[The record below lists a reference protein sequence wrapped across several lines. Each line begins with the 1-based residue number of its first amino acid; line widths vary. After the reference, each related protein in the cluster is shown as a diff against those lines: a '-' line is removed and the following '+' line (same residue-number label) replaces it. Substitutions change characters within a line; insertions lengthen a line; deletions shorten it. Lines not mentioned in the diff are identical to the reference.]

1 MGNGTTRSQ
10 QLPDPNRKRD
20 QLKWFYDQRAYP
32 SGHIPEN
39 GRGKALAQMD
49 GMIQQEIQMG
59 LRSATVAAGIIPFPG
74 STTNWLFIGP
84 RPINQTFG
92 GNGGS
97 PTASGRVTSLAID
110 PSDATGNTV
119 YLGAAEGGVW
129 KTTDGGVN
137 WATNFD
143 SQPSLSIG
151 AVAAAPSSPT
161 TVYVGTGE
169 DNFAGDNFY
178 GAGVIKSTDGGTTW
192 TQIGGNG
199 GTITGV
205 AGITS
210 FTGPFATKLGG
221 AFIGP
226 LSVNPLDANT
236 VLAGARIFS
245 SAGSGIYC
253 SNDGGINW
261 SLKVAGPAGTSV
273 VYANSTNA
281 FAAIGALGGDTTNG
295 IYISTNANLPCASQT
310 WTKLTINVTGLVT
323 TNFGR
328 ITLAIAPSTTGALN
342 TTTIYAA
349 IADSS
354 SPSGVSNDLLAILK
368 STDGGTTWTRPN
380 STTTPNFCAG
390 QCWYDVAIAVH
401 PTNANFVVVGGSAFT
416 NNSSTLFRST
426 DGGTTWTSGGAD
438 DFTIGST
445 SVRPHVDTHALAFA
459 ANGAKPRLYTG
470 DDGGG
475 WRTDDSTVTPHVLWV
490 DLNNTL
496 GLTQFYP
503 GMGVHP
509 SDQNIIYGGNQD
521 NGTPK
526 YSGTLDWNDMGVC
539 GDGGYF
545 AIDPNVPS
553 TVYASC
559 QRYSINRSLKN
570 GDVISGFPSFSD
582 ITTGINQVD
591 RGQFIPPLVI
601 DSSLSN
607 RLYFG
612 TCRIWQT
619 MDRGDTWTAISADLS
634 AGNVGDCSVAGPG
647 NVSTIDVLHND
658 SNIVVAATTNGRV
671 WRTLNA
677 GLGAS
682 ATWSDI
688 TGTGLSTRFITST
701 KTKRGDS
708 TGNILYATFS
718 GFSGNNGSF
727 ADNLGHVFKTT
738 NGGVVWSD
746 ISGNLPNIP
755 VNAIVVDHN
764 TTPVFDALYVGTDIG
779 VFKCADPEA
788 PIPCTSWTVVGAGL
802 PRVPVPSLEER
813 RESRNLLA
821 GTHGR
826 GAWNFQLTEIAVPAA
841 PFLPGISPATT
852 DAGVPNSGT
861 LTLTLQ
867 GNFDANSI
875 VLMDATSTGIVT
887 HPAVG
892 NQITADIPASRFV
905 NGGQSAIT
913 VGESNSASV
922 SSALAFTILGPQPA
936 ITSVTPGSVNAGNS
950 GNPLDVAVTGTN
962 YDCSMAPGPTGGTAG
977 TKLRFNG
984 IDHDFKT
991 NPPCTSS
998 SATFT
1003 IPSGEISTPGNISM
1017 FTFTPSP
1024 GGEQSLSSFSFT
1036 VNPGVGNPVPTITTL
1051 LPNSATVGGAAFTL
1065 TVNGMN
1071 FVSGAVVNFNGV
1083 AMTTTFVSVAQ
1094 ITAAIAA
1101 PDVATAGHVNVTVT
1115 NPAPGGGTTTNQVF
1129 TIVSF
1134 VLTQAT
1140 STTLQITSGTPASVV
1155 LNLTTTPANAALPAD
1170 VNYTCAVPASLSG
1183 TTCAL
1188 NPVKTAAGSMSG
1200 STTLMITTTANLPPP
1215 PQRRNPWTPYLPW
1228 ATTTVLAGL
1237 TAIFFAE
1244 RRIIAPLRGRMA
1256 YVTLVLLVIATAGL
1270 VGCMSLPPALTQKGA
1285 SSVTVT
1291 SASGGASKTTTV
1303 NIKVN

>member
-1 MGNGTTRSQ
+1 MEQEQFRTGDRDRGLIGDPMATRSPLPRAWRILILICICLVVGLSGISAARKRAAAPAAEPIPAPQPAPQLSPKPVPTKPAAVEPDTPPSPAPPQEQSSVPATHAPAVQKTMGNGTTMSQ
-10 QLPDPNRKRD
+10 QLPDPNRKRE

-49 GMIQQEIQMG
+49 GVIQREIQMG
-59 LRSATVAAGIIPFPG
+59 LRSEPVAAGIIPFPG

-129 KTTDGGVN
+129 KTTDGGATWV
-137 WATNFD
+137 TNFD

-151 AVAAAPSSPT
+151 AVAVAPSSPT

-221 AFIGP
+221 AFIGS

-328 ITLAIAPSTTGALN
+328 IT
-342 TTTIYAA
+342 
-349 IADSS
+349 
-354 SPSGVSNDLLAILK
+354 
-368 STDGGTTWTRPN
+368 
-380 STTTPNFCAG
+380 
-390 QCWYDVAIAVH
+390 VAIAVH
-401 PTNANFVVVGGSAFT
+401 PTLPNFVVVGGSAFT

-445 SVRPHVDTHALAFA
+445 SVRPHVDTHALAYA
-459 ANGAKPRLYTG
+459 ANGATPRLYTG
-470 DDGGG
+470 DDGGV
-475 WRTDDSTVTPHVLWV
+475 WRTDDPAVSPHVLWV

-509 SDQNIIYGGNQD
+509 SDQNIIFGGNQD

-559 QRYSINRSLKN
+559 QAYSINRSLQN
-570 GDVISGFPSFSD
+570 GDVISGIPSFVD
-582 ITTGINQVD
+582 ITTGINQSD
-591 RGQFIPPLVI
+591 QSEFIPPLVI

-619 MDRGDTWTAISADLS
+619 MDRGGTWTAISADRS
-634 AGNVGDCSVAGPG
+634 AGNVGDCSAPPG
-647 NVSTIDVLHND
+647 NISAIDALHND

-677 GLGAS
+677 GTGAS
-682 ATWSDI
+682 T
-688 TGTGLSTRFITST
+688 
-701 KTKRGDS
+701 
-708 TGNILYATFS
+708 
-718 GFSGNNGSF
+718 
-727 ADNLGHVFKTT
+727 
-738 NGGVVWSD
+738 
-746 ISGNLPNIP
+746 
-755 VNAIVVDHN
+755 
-764 TTPVFDALYVGTDIG
+764 
-779 VFKCADPEA
+779 
-788 PIPCTSWTVVGAGL
+788 
-802 PRVPVPSLEER
+802 
-813 RESRNLLA
+813 
-821 GTHGR
+821 
-826 GAWNFQLTEIAVPAA
+826 
-841 PFLPGISPATT
+841 
-852 DAGVPNSGT
+852 
-861 LTLTLQ
+861 
-867 GNFDANSI
+867 
-875 VLMDATSTGIVT
+875 
-887 HPAVG
+887 
-892 NQITADIPASRFV
+892 
-905 NGGQSAIT
+905 
-913 VGESNSASV
+913 
-922 SSALAFTILGPQPA
+922 
-936 ITSVTPGSVNAGNS
+936 
-950 GNPLDVAVTGTN
+950 
-962 YDCSMAPGPTGGTAG
+962 
-977 TKLRFNG
+977 
-984 IDHDFKT
+984 
-991 NPPCTSS
+991 
-998 SATFT
+998 
-1003 IPSGEISTPGNISM
+1003 
-1017 FTFTPSP
+1017 
-1024 GGEQSLSSFSFT
+1024 
-1036 VNPGVGNPVPTITTL
+1036 
-1051 LPNSATVGGAAFTL
+1051 
-1065 TVNGMN
+1065 
-1071 FVSGAVVNFNGV
+1071 
-1083 AMTTTFVSVAQ
+1083 
-1094 ITAAIAA
+1094 
-1101 PDVATAGHVNVTVT
+1101 
-1115 NPAPGGGTTTNQVF
+1115 
-1129 TIVSF
+1129 
-1134 VLTQAT
+1134 
-1140 STTLQITSGTPASVV
+1140 
-1155 LNLTTTPANAALPAD
+1155 
-1170 VNYTCAVPASLSG
+1170 
-1183 TTCAL
+1183 
-1188 NPVKTAAGSMSG
+1188 
-1200 STTLMITTTANLPPP
+1200 
-1215 PQRRNPWTPYLPW
+1215 
-1228 ATTTVLAGL
+1228 
-1237 TAIFFAE
+1237 
-1244 RRIIAPLRGRMA
+1244 
-1256 YVTLVLLVIATAGL
+1256 
-1270 VGCMSLPPALTQKGA
+1270 
-1285 SSVTVT
+1285 
-1291 SASGGASKTTTV
+1291 
-1303 NIKVN
+1303 

>member
-1 MGNGTTRSQ
+1 MATFSPLPRAWRIFILICLSLVVGLSCIAAARKRATAIAAEPTPAPQPAVPRPAPKALPAKPAGPSSNPGPQQPAGNATAADTSSAQNATGNGAPSSP
-10 QLPDPNRKRD
+10 QLPNPNRKRER
-20 QLKWFYDQRAYP
+20 LKWFYDQRAYP

-39 GRGKALAQMD
+39 VRGKALTQMD
-49 GMIQQEIQMG
+49 GMIQREIQMG
-59 LRSATVAAGIIPFPG
+59 LRSAPVADGIIPFPG

-110 PSDATGNTV
+110 PSDGTGNTI
-119 YLGAAEGGVW
+119 YLGGAEGGVW
-129 KTTDGGVN
+129 KTTDGGAT

-151 AVAAAPSSPT
+151 AVAVAPSSPT
-161 TVYVGTGE
+161 TVYVATGE
-169 DNFAGDNFY
+169 ENFAGDNFY
-178 GAGVIKSTDGGTTW
+178 GAGVIKSPDGGTTW
-192 TQIGGNG
+192 APVGLGGNG

-205 AGITS
+205 TGITS
-210 FTGPFATKLGG
+210 FTGPFATGVGG
-221 AFIGP
+221 AFIGS

-236 VLAGARIFS
+236 VLAGASIFS

-253 SNDGGINW
+253 SNDGGLNW

-273 VYANSTNA
+273 VYASSTNA
-281 FAAIGALGGDTTNG
+281 FAAIGLPAGPGGGNTANG
-295 IYISTNANLPCASQT
+295 IYLSTNANLACASQT
-310 WTKLTINVTGLVT
+310 WNKLTINVPGVDP

-328 ITLAIAPSTTGALN
+328 ITLAVAPSTTGSLA

-349 IADSS
+349 IANYFLSS
-354 SPSGVSNDLLAILK
+354 NNLLAMLK
-368 STDGGTTWTRPN
+368 STDGGTTWTQLP
-380 STTTPNFCAG
+380 STPDFCAG

-401 PTNANFVVVGGSAFT
+401 PTNPNFVVVGGSAFD

-426 DGGTTWTSGGAD
+426 DGGTTWTSGGSD

-459 ANGAKPRLYTG
+459 ANGATPRLYTG
-470 DDGGG
+470 DDGGM
-475 WRTDDSTVTPHVLWV
+475 WRTDDPTMTPHVLWV

-559 QRYSINRSLKN
+559 QAYSINRSLRN
-570 GDVISGFPSFSD
+570 GDVISGFPSFID
-582 ITTGINQVD
+582 ITSGINQND
-591 RGQFIPPLVI
+591 QSEFIPLLVI
-601 DSSLSN
+601 DSSLSI

-658 SNIVVAATTNGRV
+658 SNIGVAATTNGRV

-688 TGTGLSTRFITST
+688 TGTGLSTRFITSI

-718 GFSGNNGSF
+718 GFSGNNGNF

-738 NGGVVWSD
+738 NGGVTWSD

-755 VNAIVVDHN
+755 VNSIVVDHN
-764 TTPVFDALYVGTDIG
+764 SAPVFDALYVGTDIG
-779 VFKCADPEA
+779 VFTCADPEA
-788 PIPCTSWTVVGAGL
+788 ATPCTNWTVVGAGL
-802 PRVPVPSLEER
+802 PRVPVLSLEER

-826 GAWNFQLTEIAVPAA
+826 GAWNFRLNEIAVAAA
-841 PFLPGISPATT
+841 PFLSGISPATT
-852 DAGVPNSGT
+852 DAGVPSSGT

-867 GNFDANSI
+867 GNFDATSI
-875 VLMDATSTGIVT
+875 VLMDATSIGIVT

-892 NQITADIPASRFV
+892 NQITADIPANRFV

-913 VGESNSASV
+913 VGES
-922 SSALAFTILGPQPA
+922 
-936 ITSVTPGSVNAGNS
+936 
-950 GNPLDVAVTGTN
+950 
-962 YDCSMAPGPTGGTAG
+962 
-977 TKLRFNG
+977 
-984 IDHDFKT
+984 
-991 NPPCTSS
+991 
-998 SATFT
+998 
-1003 IPSGEISTPGNISM
+1003 
-1017 FTFTPSP
+1017 
-1024 GGEQSLSSFSFT
+1024 
-1036 VNPGVGNPVPTITTL
+1036 
-1051 LPNSATVGGAAFTL
+1051 
-1065 TVNGMN
+1065 
-1071 FVSGAVVNFNGV
+1071 
-1083 AMTTTFVSVAQ
+1083 
-1094 ITAAIAA
+1094 
-1101 PDVATAGHVNVTVT
+1101 
-1115 NPAPGGGTTTNQVF
+1115 
-1129 TIVSF
+1129 
-1134 VLTQAT
+1134 
-1140 STTLQITSGTPASVV
+1140 
-1155 LNLTTTPANAALPAD
+1155 
-1170 VNYTCAVPASLSG
+1170 
-1183 TTCAL
+1183 
-1188 NPVKTAAGSMSG
+1188 
-1200 STTLMITTTANLPPP
+1200 
-1215 PQRRNPWTPYLPW
+1215 
-1228 ATTTVLAGL
+1228 
-1237 TAIFFAE
+1237 
-1244 RRIIAPLRGRMA
+1244 
-1256 YVTLVLLVIATAGL
+1256 
-1270 VGCMSLPPALTQKGA
+1270 
-1285 SSVTVT
+1285 
-1291 SASGGASKTTTV
+1291 
-1303 NIKVN
+1303 